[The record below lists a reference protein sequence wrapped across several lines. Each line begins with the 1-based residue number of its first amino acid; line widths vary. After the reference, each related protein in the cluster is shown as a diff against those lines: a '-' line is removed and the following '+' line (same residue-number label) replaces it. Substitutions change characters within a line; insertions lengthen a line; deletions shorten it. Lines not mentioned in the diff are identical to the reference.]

1 MQLIKQP
8 TSTTCGQCCVAMLMG
23 ISIEEAIIRVG
34 HMDITSDDTIKFAI
48 GIDLGNDFDLGYPPK
63 NIIALVKHKEPSGTR
78 EHWTVS
84 YYGKTLDPACRG
96 KKLWP
101 AVKYLEMTHE
111 NRHTSK

>member
-34 HMDITSDDTIKFAI
+34 HMDITSDDTIKLAI
-48 GIDLGNDFDLGYPPK
+48 GIDLDEDFDLGYPPK
-63 NIIALVKHKEPSGTR
+63 NIIALVKHREPNGLR

-84 YYGKTLDPACRG
+84 YYGETLDPACRG

-101 AVKYLEMTHE
+101 PFKYLEICH
-111 NRHTSK
+111 

>member
-8 TSTTCGQCCVAMLMG
+8 TSTTCGQSCVAMLLG
-23 ISIEEAIIRVG
+23 ISLEEAIIKIG
-34 HMDITSDDTIKFAI
+34 HMDITSDDSIKSAI
-48 GIDLGNDFDLGYPPK
+48 DVDDDFDLGYPPK
-63 NIIALVKHKEPSGTR
+63 NIIALVKHKEPNGLR

-101 AVKYLEMTHE
+101 AYKYLQVPHQ
-111 NRHTSK
+111 NPNASR